1 MIIISQNS
9 IYSVLC
15 LVLSFVSSASI
26 LCLFECEFIALVF
39 IIIYVGAIAVLF
51 LFVIMMLDIK
61 TINVTKDA
69 LKYFPFGSFIG
80 FIFLG
85 EVLLIISNN
94 FKLNPYID
102 SFLFNL
108 YVNWY
113 EKIDCFTELETFGQ
127 VLYTSYVLQ
136 FLIAGIILLLSV
148 VGAVVLTINMN
159 NTKTDIK
166 KQIIFKQLSR
176 SFKNSLQS

>member
-1 MIIISQNS
+1 M
-9 IYSVLC
+9 
-15 LVLSFVSSASI
+15 
-26 LCLFECEFIALVF
+26 
-39 IIIYVGAIAVLF
+39 
-51 LFVIMMLDIK
+51 
-61 TINVTKDA
+61 
-69 LKYFPFGSFIG
+69 
-80 FIFLG
+80 
-85 EVLLIISNN
+85 
-94 FKLNPYID
+94 
-102 SFLFNL
+102 
-108 YVNWY
+108 NWY